1 MVGVSSD
8 VQKISLDV
16 RPSVCVSVWHQLSH
30 LLLWYYT
37 MLVLQQVCVFLHY
50 SVYTI
55 VCVFY
60 TYKDQMYSHGCKHEV
75 NSPKWG
81 QPEVLI
87 ALKVSTEGKG
97 HYACYNKGEGLRLC
111 VSEWGPCKYSMS
123 ECVFMCVYVLTLW
136 TQLNAS
142 SSVSSIS
149 TFVSFFDLEKRK
161 QWNSLSYV
169 SFLVIISTDMLMFVH
184 ILLNLIY
191 WWWHFE
197 PTIVFFCF
205 LFWCL

>member
-1 MVGVSSD
+1 
-8 VQKISLDV
+8 
-16 RPSVCVSVWHQLSH
+16 
-30 LLLWYYT
+30 

-60 TYKDQMYSHGCKHEV
+60 TYKDQIYSHGCKHEV

-136 TQLNAS
+136 TQLKAS

-149 TFVSFFDLEKRK
+149 TFVSRGSRLLARCHLPAPRKDLGTSRGQVWFIPPHPNVWKTANKLLLKEQQSKRST
-161 QWNSLSYV
+161 QRSPWTM
-169 SFLVIISTDMLMFVH
+169 FLESV
-184 ILLNLIY
+184 N
-191 WWWHFE
+191 
-197 PTIVFFCF
+197 
-205 LFWCL
+205 

>member
-1 MVGVSSD
+1 MCRRFPLTS
-8 VQKISLDV
+8 IH
-16 RPSVCVSVWHQLSH
+16 PSVWHQLSH

-37 MLVLQQVCVFLHY
+37 MLVLLQVCDFLHY
-50 SVYTI
+50 SVYTML
-55 VCVFY
+55 CVFY
-60 TYKDQMYSHGCKHEV
+60 TYKDQIYSHGCKHEV

-97 HYACYNKGEGLRLC
+97 HYACYYKGEGLRLC
-111 VSEWGPCKYSMS
+111 VSEWGPCKYSVS

-136 TQLNAS
+136 TQLKAS

-161 QWNSLSYV
+161 RWKLSPDV
-169 SFLVIISTDMLMFVH
+169 SFHVIISSYIF
-184 ILLNLIY
+184 LLVYIWINLI
-191 WWWHFE
+191 
-197 PTIVFFCF
+197 
-205 LFWCL
+205 